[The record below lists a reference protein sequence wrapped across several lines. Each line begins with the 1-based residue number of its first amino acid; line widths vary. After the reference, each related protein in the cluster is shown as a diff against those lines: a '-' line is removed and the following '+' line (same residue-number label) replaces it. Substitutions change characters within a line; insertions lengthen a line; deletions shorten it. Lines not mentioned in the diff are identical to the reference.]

1 MFLADNKMEE
11 TKNKTAEDKY
21 ERKRYYLKNN
31 QKKRIITF
39 FEYDQFKSIAQKDL
53 FRVIIKTSRNLVS
66 VIAIKSEVLLT
77 FGLKERKFKLK

>member
-1 MFLADNKMEE
+1 MFLVDNKMEE

-39 FEYDQFKSIAQKDL
+39 FGYDQLKSIAQKDL
-53 FRVIIKTSRNLVS
+53 FRVIIKESRNLVS